1 MSRREQERLDAQ
13 RRRRALLAWVAGGA
27 VLAGAAVLAGIVV
40 GGAAGGDGDGVSA
53 DVTVSMT
60 DFAFDPDP
68 IVLSGDDR
76 AIKVV
81 NDGTVEHDLFVP
93 ELGKGTPELDPGEEL
108 TIDFAGQPAGTYQVV
123 CHIDG
128 HSEAGMVTEL
138 IIE

>member
-1 MSRREQERLDAQ
+1 
-13 RRRRALLAWVAGGA
+13 
-27 VLAGAAVLAGIVV
+27 
-40 GGAAGGDGDGVSA
+40 
-53 DVTVSMT
+53 MT

-81 NDGTVEHDLFVP
+81 NDGTVKHDLLVA

-138 IIE
+138 TIRSEERRAGKERVSTRRSRVSPDH